1 LELSEDANANGN
13 PVLAARILAWIQY
26 MPEISSTADGRP
38 YKYTMSNPVAPHNLE
53 LLKQAVTLDPHS
65 GYLQSAVTYL
75 EGSRIS
81 KRLRDDPKNIQVR
94 SEFSTY
100 INKLSRLTE
109 TFGESLWPY
118 IYVAMIGANERLG
131 RYDEAYKALEVSRN
145 FEPHYLDY
153 DKLLQDM
160 KRRQSMKLF

>member
-1 LELSEDANANGN
+1 MQVEGTGQMTCGIFRLAPLRPGKIEPAIEHGKVVAGN
-13 PVLAARILAWIQY
+13 
-26 MPEISSTADGRP
+26 
-38 YKYTMSNPVAPHNLE
+38 
-53 LLKQAVTLDPHS
+53 LL
-65 GYLQSAVTYL
+65 LQCV
-75 EGSRIS
+75 
-81 KRLRDDPKNIQVR
+81 
-94 SEFSTY
+94 
-100 INKLSRLTE
+100 
-109 TFGESLWPY
+109 ESLWPY